1 MKNFKL
7 FNQLLVLLVVL
18 ILGNTHAW
26 AYTIWHANIYYD
38 DLESGWNSDVC
49 IALEKGSNQPGDGN
63 GGATISMTHISNTKL
78 WYWYGESW
86 GSDAVH
92 YFRFAKITGTKY
104 NWYDWWKNSSTD
116 RVEDT
121 WTWYQTENWAG
132 VSGGY
137 GESVNNETK
146 LYVSSSSLPG
156 ASITSNS
163 LTSYTAMNFTQTLQ
177 QHLSTNGGVY
187 GATTDAIA
195 TVKVSSY
202 YLTGASTSAAT
213 GDCTISSGDSST
225 TCTAART
232 AVVTYTVSNVKPGY
246 KFVGWYDG
254 NTEKSTA
261 TTYNYNA
268 SSAKTI
274 TARFVKQYAFIEGR
288 FAIYNQARDTKA
300 YTASNGT
307 WTTSAT
313 TIPMTY
319 DETNKRFYVHTYST
333 PAELQAQINSQ
344 DPYFIVKTSSRSAS
358 VNSEGYEHFASAN
371 TDAAKK
377 LTAAGYANAKNTNTS
392 SAPGSFT
399 FIGNSSTTDE
409 YVILYCD
416 GSKIW
421 YTLEQKLTYN
431 GNGNTGGSA
440 PSMSYKDKSS
450 TVTVASKPADLV
462 KNGYIFGGWN
472 TANDGSGS
480 NYTAGTGTFSIT
492 ADTELFAKWTQEVTL
507 HDKHGQNHNGSVVA
521 TYNATSVASLSAPTL
536 ASCSVEG
543 YYADEDFEHKVM
555 TAAGALV
562 NYSGYVESGK
572 WVHSGPTTLYTKWTS
587 DNFVIYRTGDKSED
601 VRSNYDQVET
611 YAGGTISKTI
621 EYRMKVQEG
630 LWYSLC
636 LPFTVNAVK
645 VWDEED
651 NLSYNIVPYHRST
664 PGAKLYEG
672 HYVIR
677 TPNGTPSAT
686 TLKISDFGN
695 WIDASSSDAMPDKN
709 KPYIILWHSIDNS
722 NYFNNKYVSFFGA
735 SGQEILNEMTE
746 GTSSGLADDEVKICV
761 NDAMKSTNVA
771 GAYTLENDYGGGAW
785 LQNDDASARTV
796 LPFECYLLTKDGAA
810 VSSPLRPRNAFDET
824 NTATGWEDVIYGD
837 KQEQITVYTIT
848 GALVGQYNNCSM
860 NDVKGKLK
868 AENKEGIFILRAG
881 SESVKLMIGSK

>member
-1 MKNFKL
+1 MKNFKVKW
-7 FNQLLVLLVVL
+7 LLLSI
-18 ILGNTHAW
+18 ILSVASINNAW
-26 AYTIWHANIYYD
+26 GWSFGAAKIYYD
-38 DLESGWNSDVC
+38 DSNSGWNSNVV
-49 IALEKGSNQPGDGN
+49 IAIEGDG
-63 GGATISMTHISNTKL
+63 GCGVFGMTNISNTKL
-78 WYWYGESW
+78 HYWSTGGWGDDKVGYFRFGKTTKTYDWYGWWYESDVKRVQNTWQLYQTDLWSGVSGNYGESINP
-86 GSDAVH
+86 GVRMFGANSSDAGADLTRTVL
-92 YFRFAKITGTKY
+92 T
-104 NWYDWWKNSSTD
+104 N
-116 RVEDT
+116 
-121 WTWYQTENWAG
+121 
-132 VSGGY
+132 Y
-137 GESVNNETK
+137 G
-146 LYVSSSSLPG
+146 SL
-156 ASITSNS
+156 N
-163 LTSYTAMNFTQTLQ
+163 YTQTLQ
-177 QHLSTNGGVY
+177 QYLSVNGGAY
-187 GATTDAIA
+187 SACTTSIA

-202 YLTGASTSAAT
+202 YLTGESSSAAT
-213 GDCTISSGDSST
+213 GDQTIASGSSSV
-225 TCTAART
+225 TCTAAHS

-254 NTEKSTA
+254 NTEKGTA
-261 TTYNYNA
+261 TTYSYNA

-288 FAIYNQARDTKA
+288 FAVYNQARDTKA
-300 YTASNGT
+300 YTASDGT

-319 DETNKRFYVHTYST
+319 DETNKRFYVHTYCT
-333 PAELQAQINSQ
+333 PAELKAQINSL

-358 VNSEGYEHFASAN
+358 VNSEGYEHFASAD

-377 LTAAGYANAKNTNTS
+377 LTAAGYANAKNTTTS
-392 SAPGSFT
+392 SSPGSFT
-399 FIGNSSTTDE
+399 FIGNSSTADE

-480 NYTAGTGTFSIT
+480 NYTAGSGTFSIT
-492 ADTELFAKWTQEVTL
+492 ADTELFAKWTQTVTL
-507 HDKHGQNHNGSVVA
+507 HDNHDGRHNGWVTA
-521 TYNATSVASLSAPTL
+521 TYNATSVGSITEPTL

-555 TAAGALV
+555 TAAGELV

-572 WVHSGPTTLYTKWTS
+572 WVHSGPTILYTKWTS

-601 VRSNYDQVET
+601 DRSISDQVET

-651 NLSYNIVPYHRST
+651 NAYYDIVPYYRPI
-664 PGAKLYEG
+664 PGGTFYEG

-677 TPNGTPSAT
+677 TPSKTTDLEISNFSDWRDAT
-686 TLKISDFGN
+686 YYDVLP
-695 WIDASSSDAMPDKN
+695 AKN
-709 KPYIILWHSIDNS
+709 TPYIILWHTSTG
-722 NYFNNKYVSFFGA
+722 YFTGRYVSFFGA
-735 SGQEILNEMTE
+735 SGQEIPASMTA
-746 GTSSGLADDEVKICV
+746 GDAPIGDGVVNIYA
-761 NDAMKSTNVA
+761 NDAMVSGSLA

-785 LQNDDASARTV
+785 LQNEDASARTI

-810 VSSPLRPRNAFDET
+810 VSAPLRPRRAFDET
-824 NTATGWEDVIYGD
+824 EVATGWEDVINSET
-837 KQEQITVYTIT
+837 KEQITVYSVT
-848 GALVGQYNNCSM
+848 GAMVAQYNNCSV
-860 NDVKGKLK
+860 NDVKQRLK
-868 AENKEGIFILRAG
+868 ADNREGIFILRAG
-881 SESVKLMIGSK
+881 NESVKLMLRGK